1 MAEWAAELDVDERMF
16 MTDAP
21 SPAPKYRDVREYLTE
36 LERRGLHQPETIE
49 DLLNQTVGK
58 PLTSSTSLTSCTAAG
73 RADNYAGDGRT
84 RGIRQTICAGAL
96 RARRRA
102 RRPAYI
108 CRIGTTWTSP
118 WSCSRHPS
126 VRCDA
131 RN

>member
-58 PLTSSTSLTSCTAAG
+58 LLDQFDISHELYRRWEG
-73 RADNYAGDGRT
+73 R
-84 RGIRQTICAGAL
+84 
-96 RARRRA
+96 
-102 RRPAYI
+102 
-108 CRIGTTWTSP
+108 
-118 WSCSRHPS
+118 
-126 VRCDA
+126 
-131 RN
+131 